1 MTNPSHLRDR
11 IAYAIAF
18 VLLVAIEVLIALFVR
33 DRFIRP
39 YGGDVIVIGVLY
51 CFVRIFF
58 PKKLRLLP
66 LYLFAFSICVEI
78 GQAIDYVSL
87 LGLSDSRFF
96 SILMGSSFSWIDILC
111 YLAGAAI
118 CFALQEAILHLT
130 AQTSATSHR
139 S

>member
-1 MTNPSHLRDR
+1 MTKLTHLRTR

-18 VLLVAIEVLIALFVR
+18 MLLVGIEVLIALFVR

-39 YGGDVIVIGVLY
+39 YGGDIIVIGVLY
-51 CFVRIFF
+51 CFVRILF
-58 PKKLRLLP
+58 PKKPRLLP
-66 LYLFAFSICVEI
+66 LYLFAFAVLVEI

-96 SILMGSSFSWIDILC
+96 RILMGSSFSWIDILC

-118 CFALQEAILHLT
+118 CFALQEAILYVR
-130 AQTSATSHR
+130 AR
-139 S
+139 RIR